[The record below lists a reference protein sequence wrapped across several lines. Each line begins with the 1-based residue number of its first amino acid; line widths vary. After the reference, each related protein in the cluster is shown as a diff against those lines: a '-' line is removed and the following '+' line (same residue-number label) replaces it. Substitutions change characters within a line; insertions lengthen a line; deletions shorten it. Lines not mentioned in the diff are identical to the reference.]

1 MIRVGMEVK
10 SQEAPDGSTSEVIV
24 PTGSTS
30 GSSVMLTGIYI
41 TPRNENTPART
52 IELKD
57 RDSDSV
63 LLKIELP
70 VTNARADKAMVN
82 LFIPGRGIRFPSGI
96 KFTPPA
102 TDAYGSLAITYRV

>member
-1 MIRVGMEVK
+1 MIPVGLEVK
-10 SQEAPDGSTSEVIV
+10 SQEDPNGSTSEVVV

-30 GSSVMLTGIYI
+30 GSSVVLTGIYV
-41 TPRNENTPART
+41 TTRTGNTEDRT
-52 IELKD
+52 IEFKD

-63 LLKIELP
+63 LLTLELSKTRSSYNKSMFQL
-70 VTNARADKAMVN
+70 V
-82 LFIPGRGIRFPSGI
+82 IPGRGIRFPSGI